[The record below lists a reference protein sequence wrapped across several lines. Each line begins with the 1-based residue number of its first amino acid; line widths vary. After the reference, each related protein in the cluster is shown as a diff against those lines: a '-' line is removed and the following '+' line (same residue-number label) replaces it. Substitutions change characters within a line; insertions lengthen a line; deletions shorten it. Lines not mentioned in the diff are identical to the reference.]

1 VTVEDIERAAA
12 GFRFVGGLSMWKP
25 SVQVRRDTGCPV
37 LWLEIAIPDSEDPS
51 CRRMQPLNTG
61 VALDE
66 ATLSVDPRTP
76 ERFIVDA
83 IAKFFLHE
91 MYESILV
98 RGQRLFDPHV
108 ADAYHPGS
116 L

>member
-1 VTVEDIERAAA
+1 MTAEDIEKAADE
-12 GFRFVGGLSMWKP
+12 FRFVGGLSMWTP
-25 SVQVRRDTGCPV
+25 SLRVRRDTGLPV
-37 LWLEIAIPDSEDPS
+37 LWLEICIPDSGDPD

-61 VALDE
+61 VALDSL
-66 ATLSVDPRTP
+66 AADVRTP
-76 ERFIVDA
+76 EQFIVDV

-98 RGQRLFDPHV
+98 RGQRLFDPHI